1 MKRLAILF
9 FLLCLCLLPL
19 KAQVSPELITIF
31 NYSDFRNTQ
40 DLKLIHNARVIDKRV
55 RLTQALESQNGG
67 IWYTK
72 EPLQVDR
79 GFSTEFDF
87 MISSPGGAG
96 GGADGFAL
104 IIHNSHQNLEDG
116 LSGGGIGY
124 DGIPNCVA
132 IEFDTFDNDEL
143 SNNHIS
149 VQTKGREPNKSTLDA
164 SIAINRLLWF
174 NLKDS
179 QIHHAK
185 ITYQTGKLLVYV
197 DNMNKPKLTANIDI
211 AKTIDLDNG
220 KAWVGISAAT
230 GAGFANHDILNWSM
244 QTTIPGQKQEETVV
258 KKPEV
263 VENRK
268 VDYVKTFTVHSPD
281 IIIRVWDNKEED
293 GDIIS
298 LNFNGFWVVQNFTL
312 KKRAKDFKVNLN
324 QKENFLVLHALNLG
338 SRPPNTAS
346 VSIIEGKHKQTLVL
360 SSDLQESQAIS
371 IVYEGK

>member
-268 VDYVKTFTVHSPD
+268 VDYVKTFIVHSPD